1 VRFVDF
7 VVRDVEAVLE
17 VAFLVG
23 AALDLDALVE
33 VPTAAFLAVPLLA
46 LDLTFFSAGSFLPAY
61 VFLTADSDLV
71 IEDLPAAFVDL
82 AAGTCF
88 LAVLVDGAALAGDDF
103 EDGALRLPADF
114 VVADLPVTAF
124 VLDPGLVAGFVT
136 VFVVVVLDVFE
147 AGLFSFVAS
156 SATLGGLG
164 ASLTRPDGPLGSE
177 KMFFSAPTAIALLSW
192 VVCAFPMS
200 SLYLSSTNFL
210 IWGRETPWRA
220 SSG

>member
-1 VRFVDF
+1 
-7 VVRDVEAVLE
+7 VEAALE
-17 VAFLVG
+17 VAFLAG
-23 AALDLDALVE
+23 AALDLDALVAE
-33 VPTAAFLAVPLLA
+33 PAAAFLAVPLLV
-46 LDLTFFSAGSFLPAY
+46 LDLTFFSAGNFLPAY

-71 IEDLPAAFVDL
+71 VEDLPAVFVDL

-88 LAVLVDGAALAGDDF
+88 LAVLVGAALGGDDF

-114 VVADLPVTAF
+114 VVAVLPVTAF

-136 VFVVVVLDVFE
+136 VFVVAVLEVFE

-210 IWGRETPWRA
+210 IWGRETP
-220 SSG
+220 